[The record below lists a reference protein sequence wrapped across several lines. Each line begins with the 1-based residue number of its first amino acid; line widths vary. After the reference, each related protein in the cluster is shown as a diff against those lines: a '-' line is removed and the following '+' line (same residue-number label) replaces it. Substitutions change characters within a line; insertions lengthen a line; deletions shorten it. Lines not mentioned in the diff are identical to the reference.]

1 MVLTGTGTAP
11 ILIAP
16 KKPASKLDRIVQEQ
30 QDAIL
35 HFNAQSSQRV
45 PGLVH
50 QLSNLPIRERPL
62 RAAQGDPFT
71 PPFRD
76 VPVHKLGGG
85 VEPVR
90 NSDDGSIHGPGML
103 VSLNPAV
110 KKAAKVNKPEVF
122 PGKVLT
128 TRGTP
133 LELAVCLFIPYA
145 L

>member
-16 KKPASKLDRIVQEQ
+16 KKPATNSTESYRSSRT
-30 QDAIL
+30 AIL

-85 VEPVR
+85 VEPV
-90 NSDDGSIHGPGML
+90 
-103 VSLNPAV
+103 
-110 KKAAKVNKPEVF
+110 PE
-122 PGKVLT
+122 
-128 TRGTP
+128 
-133 LELAVCLFIPYA
+133 
-145 L
+145 